1 MINPISNMFS
11 QTSKKIRTYDILI
24 KRNSEEFNASSFKTH
39 MDSPCSRMIV
49 RKVLKDSSNSK
60 EYSFLKRKYK
70 KSTFRVGGQTKKII
84 FKKE

>member
-1 MINPISNMFS
+1 
-11 QTSKKIRTYDILI
+11 
-24 KRNSEEFNASSFKTH
+24 

-49 RKVLKDSSNSK
+49 RKVLKDSSNLK

-70 KSTFRVGGQTKKII
+70 KSIFRVGGQTKKII